1 MSQNDDNAGV
11 GDGLSARQG
20 GQEIST
26 CEHHQK
32 QRCWFG
38 MKCIC
43 PHSLEIEEI
52 ERAKRCQRRFELKKK
67 GGKRWQRSNPR
78 ILSMRFNSLEATV
91 HNAIEGMREELQ
103 AVRVAVTEEDRFKK
117 LEAENKRL
125 ECENALLKEEKLQKD
140 EELEKVRDKLGELE
154 AKNKE
159 LTDSLSLTQQELTD
173 SLSLTQQQKAE
184 CQTKMSE
191 LEAELVATR
200 CRVIDLRVESEQYQ
214 KKTWE
219 LGNQWSYAEQHL
231 CDECHSMMGKAME
244 NYSGIDWSKPVPKL
258 VH

>member
-20 GQEIST
+20 GQEISI

-38 MKCIC
+38 MKCIR

-125 ECENALLKEEKLQKD
+125 EHENALLKKEKLKHDKELEDARRYARIFQAKMGEARAELGKFQAEKEKLQ
-140 EELEKVRDKLGELE
+140 
-154 AKNKE
+154 
-159 LTDSLSLTQQELTD
+159 DSLRQSRNRCSNLHAYLKKHDQPIDRLLVT
-173 SLSLTQQQKAE
+173 
-184 CQTKMSE
+184 MSE
-191 LEAELVATR
+191 DMCGRCEGMAKEALEDLPGMNWSTYG
-200 CRVIDLRVESEQYQ
+200 CR
-214 KKTWE
+214 
-219 LGNQWSYAEQHL
+219 
-231 CDECHSMMGKAME
+231 
-244 NYSGIDWSKPVPKL
+244 
-258 VH
+258 